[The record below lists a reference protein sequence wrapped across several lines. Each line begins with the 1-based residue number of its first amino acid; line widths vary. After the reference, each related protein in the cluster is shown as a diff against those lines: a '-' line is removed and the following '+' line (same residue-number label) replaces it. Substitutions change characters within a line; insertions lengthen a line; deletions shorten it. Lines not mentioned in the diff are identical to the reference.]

1 MKNFLVKVKAQAGGF
16 NIIKITADSAQNA
29 MDIASLQG
37 HIPAEAFEDVESAP
51 SRSYTFGSVP
61 SSELYHFTRLFATLT
76 RAGIP
81 ILETLDLLTTRVS
94 NNTLQYA
101 LEDINRAI
109 RDGNGLKASFAKH
122 PRVFDSTYLQL
133 VEVGEESG
141 KLPQILERLAFL
153 LKKKLQLRGM
163 VIKALTYPMLVV
175 FVSTIVV
182 SGIMIFIVP
191 RFKGIYAKFGGEL
204 PSITLFT
211 ISFSDFVVAHI
222 VKIVVSLIA
231 AVFALMA
238 IRKTTRGKKA
248 FDAVAFRI
256 PLFGSMLHTYEIAG
270 FSKSFAML
278 IHSGITVTSSL
289 ELIVNAVDCHQVA
302 DALRDANASIK
313 NGRPLAESFDKQEPW
328 LPDLLN
334 RMVDVGERTGNL
346 SEMLDHVAD
355 YYEEEFYNKVE
366 VLASLIEPIL
376 IVCLGIIIGVIVV
389 SLYLP
394 IFGMAKL
401 VAKK

>member
-1 MKNFLVKVKAQAGGF
+1 MKNFLVKVRAPAGGF
-16 NIIKITADSAQNA
+16 TVIKIAAESPQNA
-29 MDIASLQG
+29 MDIAALQG
-37 HIPAEAFEDVESAP
+37 HIPAEAFEDSETAP
-51 SRSYTFGSVP
+51 SRSYSFGSVP

-81 ILETLDLLTTRVS
+81 ILETLDLLAGRVS
-94 NNTLQYA
+94 HPVLRSA
-101 LEDINRAI
+101 LEDINKAI
-109 RDGNGLKASFAKH
+109 RDGNGLKISFAKH
-122 PRVFDSTYLQL
+122 PKVFDSTYLQL
-133 VEVGEESG
+133 IEVGEESG

-182 SGIMIFIVP
+182 SGIMVFIVP

-211 ISFSDFVVAHI
+211 ISCSDFIVANI
-222 VKIVVSLIA
+222 VKIALLFFVGFFVV
-231 AVFALMA
+231 MA
-238 IRKTTRGKKA
+238 FRKTRRGKKI
-248 FDAVAFRI
+248 FDSVAFRL

-278 IHSGITVTSSL
+278 VHSGITVTSAL
-289 ELIVNAVDCHQVA
+289 DLIVNAVDCFQVA
-302 DALRDANASIK
+302 DALRDANNSIR
-313 NGRPLAESFDKQEPW
+313 NGRTLSESFDKQEPW

-366 VLASLIEPIL
+366 VIASLIEPIL

>member
-1 MKNFLVKVKAQAGGF
+1 MKNFLVKVRAQAGGF
-16 NIIKITADSAQNA
+16 NIIKVTAESAQNA

-37 HIPAEAFEDVESAP
+37 HIPAEAFEDVDSAP
-51 SRSYTFGSVP
+51 KRSYTFGSVP
-61 SSELYHFTRLFATLT
+61 ASELYHFTRLFATLT

-81 ILETLDLLTTRVS
+81 ILETLDLLTSRVS
-94 NNTLQYA
+94 NNILRYA
-101 LEDINRAI
+101 LEDITKAI

-122 PRVFDSTYLQL
+122 TRVFDSTYLQL
-133 VEVGEESG
+133 IEVGEESG

-211 ISFSDFVVAHI
+211 ISCSDFVVAHI
-222 VKIVVSLIA
+222 VKISLA
-231 AVFALMA
+231 LVAGFFAVMA
-238 IRKTTRGKKA
+238 FKRTKRGKKA
-248 FDAVAFRI
+248 FDSVAFRL

-278 IHSGITVTSSL
+278 VHSGITVTSAL
-289 ELIVNAVDCHQVA
+289 ELIINAVDCYQVA
-302 DALRDANASIK
+302 DALRDANAAIR

-334 RMVDVGERTGNL
+334 RMVDVGERTCNL

-376 IVCLGIIIGVIVV
+376 IVCLGIVIGVIVV